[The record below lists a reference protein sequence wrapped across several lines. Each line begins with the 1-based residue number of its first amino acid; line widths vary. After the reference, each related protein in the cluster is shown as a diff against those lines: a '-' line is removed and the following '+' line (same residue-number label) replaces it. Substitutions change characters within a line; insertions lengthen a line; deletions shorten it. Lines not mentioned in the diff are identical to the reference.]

1 MKSGGSGRTGP
12 GDEAR
17 SLAEAVRRACIEA
30 ALHAYQDAGLQG
42 LCQEG
47 RWEVAVEAMRG
58 LDLTRIIEEE
68 PVPKRGDEHSA

>member
-1 MKSGGSGRTGP
+1 MKP

-17 SLAEAVRRACIEA
+17 PLAEAVRRACIEA
-30 ALHAYQDAGLQG
+30 ALRAYEDAGLQG

-58 LDLTRIIEEE
+58 LELGPLLEPNTTEPARTE
-68 PVPKRGDEHSA
+68 PVDP